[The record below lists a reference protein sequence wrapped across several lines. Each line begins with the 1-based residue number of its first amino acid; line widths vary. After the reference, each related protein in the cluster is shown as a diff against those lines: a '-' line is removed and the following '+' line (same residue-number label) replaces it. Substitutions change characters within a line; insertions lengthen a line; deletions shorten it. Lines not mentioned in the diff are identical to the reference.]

1 MAVWAIGAFYSNAEP
16 TDKTEAFL
24 ENKCACIGWNKENAP
39 SLHFMF
45 NTIKAG
51 DIIYIKAFVP
61 KTKQLHIKAV
71 GIVNDTAKKSYND
84 LGTGVSVVWKNDFRP
99 FSITVN
105 DAMYKNNVFNNTL
118 YEEYDINVINKIIK
132 TFIN

>member
-1 MAVWAIGAFYSNAEP
+1 MAVWGIGAFYSNAEP
-16 TDKTEAFL
+16 MDKTEAFL

-45 NTIKAG
+45 NTIKPG
-51 DIIYIKAFVP
+51 DIIYIKSFVP
-61 KTKQLHIKAV
+61 KTKQLNIKAV
-71 GIVNDTAKKSYND
+71 GIVNDTAEKSYDD
-84 LGTGVSVVWKNDFRP
+84 LGTGVSVTWKNDFSP

-105 DAMYKNNVFNNTL
+105 DAMYKNNVYNNTL
-118 YEEYDINVINKIIK
+118 YEEYDISVINKIIK